1 MAVTVL
7 MSSCK
12 RACHYCTCTATAP
25 FLQLVRR
32 GRRASSSGS
41 SSSHPRRA
49 QSNQTTT
56 HEHGR
61 GASARPVHTRRE
73 PAPRGRARIPSTCS
87 PTACRPRRRCRPLA
101 DVDSRAARVV
111 GVEQQAPEGPA
122 RTRGRLRRA
131 STRRRAAHD
140 HEASP
145 PCPRRPMGT
154 STPQHCGAGATTR
167 GVGTRVGRR
176 RRRRRPLR
184 GGSAAHRATTATAVG
199 VGARQGWWR
208 QWHDAGG
215 GAAAR
220 AAGRAAAPLA
230 PRNVRRALRRR
241 AARGVARRHPRG
253 RQARLAVPHRA
264 APRRAKGA
272 RRLFDALYCMRHG
285 SKALH
290 VLSKLGEAGLGYSTQ
305 RSSNSKTWHQWRRLA
320 GLPTGSSNSTTT
332 RGGGPVRQ
340 PSTRLRAFVR
350 VTTPR

>member
-1 MAVTVL
+1 VL

-32 GRRASSSGS
+32 GRRASSSARRPRIRVAPSQTRPPPTSMDVVRPLGRCTPAAS
-41 SSSHPRRA
+41 RHREAARASHPRALRPRVARA
-49 QSNQTTT
+49 AGVAHSPTSTHVRHGWSASNNRLRK
-56 HEHGR
+56 GR
-61 GASARPVHTRRE
+61 
-73 PAPRGRARIPSTCS
+73 PAPAVVCVARRRVAALHMITRPALRARGGPW
-87 PTACRPRRRCRPLA
+87 ARRPRSTARR
-101 DVDSRAARVV
+101 
-111 GVEQQAPEGPA
+111 
-122 RTRGRLRRA
+122 
-131 STRRRAAHD
+131 
-140 HEASP
+140 
-145 PCPRRPMGT
+145 
-154 STPQHCGAGATTR
+154 AGATTR